1 MDFKGDR
8 FTFLSVHRSL
18 FVYYVSEQ
26 ERERESQSEREREKE
41 RERERE
47 MKRRKTDDEIREEME
62 KRRHNEYGERFFDTD
77 SEISIC
83 DACLINLMRIEI
95 DR

>member
-1 MDFKGDR
+1 
-8 FTFLSVHRSL
+8 
-18 FVYYVSEQ
+18 
-26 ERERESQSEREREKE
+26 
-41 RERERE
+41 